1 MSCNDDVCDIFP
13 EENGAIDYIYVIT
26 IMTKVEEMVSSSGKK
41 MGIPDF
47 GDSRTTGYYYTYDDA
62 RDAVVSNLYDMWET
76 IYDYALI
83 EKVAPGV
90 FNGASTDDRSL
101 FKYNKDKDKYE
112 PIEEP
117 KILNHIYGIG
127 IG

>member
-26 IMTKVEEMVSSSGKK
+26 VMTKIDEVVSNTGKK
-41 MGIPDF
+41 LGMPDF
-47 GDSRTTGYYYTYDDA
+47 GDVRTVGYYYTYDDA
-62 RDAVVSNLYDMWET
+62 RDAVMENRADIWET
-76 IYDYALI
+76 CYDYAVI
-83 EKVAPGV
+83 EKIAPGV
-90 FNGASTDDRSL
+90 YNGADREDRSL
-101 FKYNKDKDKYE
+101 FKYDKENDRYL

-117 KILNHIYGIG
+117 DILRNTYGIG